1 MAWMYHGISTFGD
14 LTAIII
20 ILRHQYKEGKRI
32 MNDIKLDNNG
42 DFDLDRGDFLLIDN
56 DQRIIQQIKIRLL
69 TWSNEWFLNKD
80 VGINYLDIFNEKQN
94 TEALIENLIRNTISD
109 IENVVSVDSVS
120 VKKDNK
126 NRTLT
131 VNFDVTIG
139 FKQYSEVIV
148 LSLR

>member
-1 MAWMYHGISTFGD
+1 
-14 LTAIII
+14 
-20 ILRHQYKEGKRI
+20 

-42 DFDLDRGDFLLIDN
+42 DFDLERGDFLLIDN

-69 TWSNEWFLNKD
+69 TWANEWFLDKD

-109 IENVVSVDSVS
+109 IENVVSVDSVA

-131 VNFDVTIG
+131 VNFDITIE

>member
-1 MAWMYHGISTFGD
+1 
-14 LTAIII
+14 
-20 ILRHQYKEGKRI
+20 

-42 DFDLDRGDFLLIDN
+42 DFDLERGDFLLIDN

-69 TWSNEWFLNKD
+69 TWANEWFLNKD

-109 IENVVSVDSVS
+109 IENVVSVDSVA

-131 VNFDVTIG
+131 VNFDITIG

-148 LSLR
+148 LSLRYGGT

>member
-1 MAWMYHGISTFGD
+1 MV
-14 LTAIII
+14 IIT
-20 ILRHQYKEGKRI
+20 ILHRQYKEGKV

-42 DFDLDRGDFLLIDN
+42 DFDLDRGDFLFIDN

-69 TWSNEWFLNKD
+69 TWSNEWFLDKD
-80 VGINYLDIFNEKQN
+80 VGIDYLDIFQEKQN
-94 TEALIENLIRNTISD
+94 TGALIENLIRDTISD
-109 IENVVSVDSVS
+109 IENVVSVDSVA
-120 VKKDNK
+120 VKTDNK